1 MSRTTI
7 FSLFAL
13 AAGVGGALAAGV
25 GLEKDAAQVDCACI
39 QSFAYSD
46 ARLHAAVL
54 FERADIDQDGAVSAD
69 EFAALNIVTAELAA
83 LNGYAVFN
91 TADGERMVALANA
104 QKAIAPHDRAFI
116 EAKARGVFYAFANED
131 AQLNESE
138 FVSLETARFEAAD
151 RNRDG
156 ALRKSEL
163 QNFAGNGRQPV
174 A

>member
-1 MSRTTI
+1 MSRTTL

-25 GLEKDAAQVDCACI
+25 GFEKEAEDCACI
-39 QSFAYSD
+39 ETLRYSD

-54 FERADIDQDGAVSAD
+54 FERADVDKDGALSSD
-69 EFAALNIVTAELAA
+69 EYAALNIVTAELTA
-83 LNGYAVFN
+83 LNGYTVFV
-91 TADGERMVALANA
+91 TADG
-104 QKAIAPHDRAFI
+104 DRVVSLPEMKSRIEPQDRTFI

-131 AQLNESE
+131 SKLSE
-138 FVSLETARFEAAD
+138 AEFIDLETARFEAAD

-156 ALRKSEL
+156 ALRKGEL
-163 QNFAGNGRQPV
+163 EKFAGNTRQTI